1 MIKYF
6 WKNQSNQCL
15 NLIWDHI
22 KNPLYNTAY
31 TVDFFFFFS
40 TTRRGNTAYSVS
52 MARTEAYLLKIAAVD
67 LPDRFAPTLNTGDGS
82 SELKKTRTASTV
94 AEEAGMRMFLCFF
107 SGWRIAIMPN
117 WGVLG
122 GFRSYLLFCLA
133 WRKGGLEPPRSS
145 PWNSSESSLAKRPRR
160 PSRRKLPDKLQLL
173 F

>member
-1 MIKYF
+1 MRPYQKSAVQYR
-6 WKNQSNQCL
+6 L
-15 NLIWDHI
+15 HGG
-22 KNPLYNTAY
+22 
-31 TVDFFFFFS
+31 FFS
-40 TTRRGNTAYSVS
+40 FDHNNKTGKYHILGMDDTDRGTS
-52 MARTEAYLLKIAAVD
+52 YLLKIAAVD
-67 LPDRFAPTLNTGDGS
+67 LPDRYAPTLNTGDGS

-160 PSRRKLPDKLQLL
+160 PSRRKLPDTKG
-173 F
+173 